1 MFSPQ
6 VETFFSG
13 DAVITTITGNVISSG
28 SISSSFVNTAALS
41 CNVSSWTLGLNKTMV
56 AAAM

>member
-1 MFSPQ
+1 

-13 DAVITTITGNVISSG
+13 DAVITTVTGNVISSG